1 MKPEKRH
8 FFKKVVSLKLN
19 VVEFTPVT
27 TFFIGFWKQRRNNI
41 KDLRSD
47 WTSSW
52 CSVSERTTAAC
63 TAGTYCSSF
72 SSYCSYFFCTLR
84 DIFPPRP
91 LLRPPRVPRL
101 RRAGWVRLGGRR
113 AENKPARRFGC
124 SRRVGPAAVG
134 PRLVSGLPGP
144 AARTGRL

>member
-1 MKPEKRH
+1 M
-8 FFKKVVSLKLN
+8 
-19 VVEFTPVT
+19 EFTPVT

-113 AENKPARRFGC
+113 AENKLARRFGC